1 MDRIRDRRRWRDDW
15 HLADAAHSVGVVRV
29 RNLDDHPYGVKGV
42 AEAGMVSAMSAVANA
57 VAMATGRRMAELP
70 MSPPRL
76 LDAIDERE
84 GPEL

>member
-1 MDRIRDRRRWRDDW
+1 MPVASDLPMIEP
-15 HLADAAHSVGVVRV
+15 VIVEVP
-29 RNLDDHPYGVKGV
+29 NPDHPYGVKGV

-57 VAMATGRRMAELP
+57 VAMASGRRMAELP